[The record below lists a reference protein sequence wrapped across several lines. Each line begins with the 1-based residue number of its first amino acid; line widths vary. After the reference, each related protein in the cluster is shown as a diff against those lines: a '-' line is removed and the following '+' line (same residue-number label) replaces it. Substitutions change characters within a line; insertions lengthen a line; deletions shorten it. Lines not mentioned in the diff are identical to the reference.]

1 MIALLLSLAWSTL
14 GLYTVTAALVAGL
27 VAVRFLGWPKAV
39 SNALALALVAH
50 LVGGTIYRQG
60 VAACEARTARLIA
73 VQKAAIA
80 GLSAEMTARLN
91 AADAERAK
99 AEDDLISLAAKY
111 ATNSGRVSC
120 LNTKG
125 DVDAIDG
132 P

>member
-1 MIALLLSLAWSTL
+1 MIAFLLSLVWSTL
-14 GLYTVTAALVAGL
+14 GLYVVAAGL
-27 VAVRFLGWPKAV
+27 VGGMVAARFLGWPKVV
-39 SNALALALVAH
+39 SNVLALALAVH
-50 LVGGTIYRQG
+50 LAAGIIYRQG
-60 VAACEARTARLIA
+60 VAACEATTARLVA
-73 VQKAAIA
+73 AQKAAIA

-91 AADAERAK
+91 AADAERTK

-111 ATNSGRVSC
+111 AANSGRVSC